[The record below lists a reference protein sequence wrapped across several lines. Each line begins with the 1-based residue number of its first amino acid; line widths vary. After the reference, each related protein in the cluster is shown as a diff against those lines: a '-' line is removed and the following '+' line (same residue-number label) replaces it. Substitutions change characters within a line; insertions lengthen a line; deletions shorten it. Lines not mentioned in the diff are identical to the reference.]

1 METKDEENVVNE
13 PFSAYGTYSYAD
25 YLTWDID
32 YMVELIKGKV
42 FKQAAAAPRRIHQEI
57 ALKIAV
63 NLADFLRGKKCKAY
77 IAPFDVRL
85 PVKSKKN
92 EDIFTV
98 VQPDICVV
106 CDPSKLDEMGCVGA
120 PDLIMEILS
129 PGSNSKELKYKYEV
143 YEESGVNEYWIIHPS
158 EKTLLIYTLIDK
170 KYVPSRLFT
179 LGDKVKSKAINGFEM
194 DLDEVFGDLE
204 D

>member
-57 ALKIAV
+57 AALMITRLT
-63 NLADFLRGKKCKAY
+63 NHLNGKRCKAY
-77 IAPFDVRL
+77 VAPFDVRL
-85 PVKSKKN
+85 PVRSKKN

-129 PGSNSKELKYKYEV
+129 PGSNSKELKNKYEV

-170 KYVPSRLFT
+170 RYVPSRLFT

-194 DLDEVFGDLE
+194 DLDEVFGDLG

>member
-63 NLADFLRGKKCKAY
+63 NLTDFLRGKKCKAY

-85 PVKSKKN
+85 PVRSKKN

-129 PGSNSKELKYKYEV
+129 PGSNSKELKNKYEV

-179 LGDKVKSKAINGFEM
+179 LGDKVKSKAIIGFEM
-194 DLDEVFGDLE
+194 DLDEVFGDL